1 MMIVVVVLLQSIP
14 AIPPG
19 IKGEGLI
26 AVLFLIILGWVA
38 VIYAINKIPKAIS
51 PLVSSIDRLVASN
64 IDIGSRLTKLED
76 KMEAV
81 ESQTEAV
88 RTHIHLR
95 VVPAIAGLTI
105 AYLRRVGFDEYADQI
120 QEDNPDAILP
130 PKRPSK

>member
-1 MMIVVVVLLQSIP
+1 MVVVLLQSIP